1 MDIKIVIAEE
11 SSLIRRG
18 LSSMMQPLSLPASG
32 MNQRCV
38 LTGEAASSAEL
49 LSLLGQ
55 HNPDIVILS
64 YSLTTSF
71 NRSPLTG
78 MDGLK
83 LLKWLHQTYPTL
95 SIILLSPYANAM
107 FIRRA
112 LKEGVRSYL
121 SRDINEKTL
130 SQAIATVLKGEIYIE
145 SQLVNMLFRHE
156 MTDIEKL
163 SPREI
168 DVLRL
173 ICNGLNLKEIA
184 QYMHLSIKTVS
195 AHKIRAMEKL
205 DVQNDYQLYSL
216 IIKNQ
221 MFDIRI

>member
-18 LSSMMQPLSLPASG
+18 LSSMMQALSLPASG
-32 MNQRCV
+32 MNKRCV

-71 NRSPLTG
+71 NRSPLKG

-83 LLKWLHQTYPTL
+83 LLRWLHQTYPTL

-107 FIRRA
+107 LIRQA

-130 SQAIATVLKGEIYIE
+130 SRAIATVLKGEIYIE
-145 SQLVNMLFRHE
+145 SQLVNMLFVMR
-156 MTDIEKL
+156 
-163 SPREI
+163 
-168 DVLRL
+168 
-173 ICNGLNLKEIA
+173 
-184 QYMHLSIKTVS
+184 
-195 AHKIRAMEKL
+195 
-205 DVQNDYQLYSL
+205 
-216 IIKNQ
+216 
-221 MFDIRI
+221 

>member
-18 LSSMMQPLSLPASG
+18 LSSMMQALSLPASG

-38 LTGEAASSAEL
+38 LTGEATSSAEL

-83 LLKWLHQTYPTL
+83 
-95 SIILLSPYANAM
+95 S
-107 FIRRA
+107 
-112 LKEGVRSYL
+112 
-121 SRDINEKTL
+121 
-130 SQAIATVLKGEIYIE
+130 
-145 SQLVNMLFRHE
+145 
-156 MTDIEKL
+156 
-163 SPREI
+163 
-168 DVLRL
+168 
-173 ICNGLNLKEIA
+173 C
-184 QYMHLSIKTVS
+184 
-195 AHKIRAMEKL
+195 
-205 DVQNDYQLYSL
+205 
-216 IIKNQ
+216 
-221 MFDIRI
+221 